1 MIEVF
6 KIADLEYKTLK
17 KPSSFYQLNF
27 LFKIALL
34 THKCLHGCA
43 LICLKKLI
51 NLFASVLTRYSLRVN
66 NVIGRGGVLK
76 DVLGLG
82 VGLEAYKSPKLS
94 CPRFGYSIV
103 F

>member
-6 KIADLEYKTLK
+6 KIADIEYKTLK

-43 LICLKKLI
+43 LTCLKNLI
-51 NLFASVLTRYSLRVN
+51 NLFASVLTKYSLRVN
-66 NVIGRGGVLK
+66 NDYRQRSPREHILK
-76 DVLGLG
+76 SLALA
-82 VGLEAYKSPKLS
+82 LP
-94 CPRFGYSIV
+94 
-103 F
+103 